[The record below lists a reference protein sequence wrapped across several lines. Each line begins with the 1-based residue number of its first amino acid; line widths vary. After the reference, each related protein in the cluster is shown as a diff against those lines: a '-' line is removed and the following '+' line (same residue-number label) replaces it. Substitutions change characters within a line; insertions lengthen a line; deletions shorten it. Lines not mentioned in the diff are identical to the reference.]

1 MIIVAK
7 SVYTYT
13 ILVKTNT
20 ERVHIKVFS
29 VELLDYIWER
39 VVSIR
44 LGEGFY
50 TAKCQWWSIDSSICL
65 LQSIITRLFIC
76 NAEMI
81 NCRPCHDQM
90 QNVH

>member
-20 ERVHIKVFS
+20 ERMHIKVFS

-39 VVSIR
+39 VVGIR

-50 TAKCQWWSIDSSICL
+50 TAKCQW
-65 LQSIITRLFIC
+65 
-76 NAEMI
+76 
-81 NCRPCHDQM
+81 
-90 QNVH
+90 